1 MVESSS
7 APTDRGYTRRVRWAE
22 GPIIASQPERDGSEA
37 VNARYMLSAAAS
49 AALAA
54 VAILI
59 DWGAASWAAALP
71 DAMIALAPL
80 ASKVLAG
87 MAVMFA
93 AMGYRRRT
101 TGVRRPTSIPIQFT
115 HAEPPEPRGSDATPQ
130 MPAPYI
136 VLPYAGADRFTGRV
150 VERQALSDWLRSEQ
164 GTAVR
169 VLASPGGS
177 GKSALAWTWLKRDVL
192 DEPLPGV
199 EDDPPEVRKACR
211 IAAHTRPAGVLWWSF
226 DRPGATFSVLLDEAL
241 AYFSGG
247 TVGTKSYLSSRSE
260 KVDTLLNLLREG
272 RHLLV
277 LDGIGRELRA
287 FAGLVA
293 AYRGNEFTEDE
304 VGDHRLC
311 ADLHAAEFM
320 RRLVAQQMLSRV
332 LITTRLVPAELGDPL
347 EERLAVTELGGLDPA
362 DAVTLL
368 QRCGIQGRP
377 AELQAACA
385 DRDYHPLA
393 IRLAAGMITRGKD
406 HGKVRDARRRGVP
419 RSGGGDGH
427 PRITE
432 AALAVLDARTEA
444 MLNHVA
450 VIRGPVTVEQAAMF
464 DPHRDGAPISVT
476 LDDLVVRG
484 LLMYDR
490 LSDRYDLHPL
500 VRRAAYL
507 RLNDPEAAHGHLAEH
522 FATAKIPVQ
531 ITRISE
537 LQPAVEQYHHL
548 TRARRFQ
555 EAYTLLTGRLLTHIR
570 DRFADQ
576 HLLMQLL
583 RGLFDGTRPQLNDKF
598 DRAWVVDSLA
608 KACSYSGETR
618 RAAAICEANLPQFD
632 SSSSHEELVMLLET
646 LAGVQTRLGRLT
658 SAEQNLRRLA
668 TLAGSIENED
678 LEAVARNRL
687 GLLLAHRG
695 MFDEALGELDAAF
708 ELVKDHSDR
717 QIPSVSF
724 SYYTQR
730 ALLMGDSHAALDAA
744 KKSRAFVEE
753 AARRAEPN
761 EHDYVRSGWLLG
773 AAHVAMAQ
781 ECADDKQRHL
791 DDAERY
797 LSDALSRCR
806 RNDLVGFGPDLLVT
820 WARWNRLAGKPDLAA
835 KSARDALAIADRC
848 DYRLKKAEA
857 HNFLARLAVESGD
870 KQTAQASAEISWN
883 CADCDGEPYCYKPAR
898 DEADKILVELGVKPA
913 PAPDPA
919 PDTEKHTAR
928 AA

>member
-1 MVESSS
+1 MLAVV
-7 APTDRGYTRRVRWAE
+7 T
-22 GPIIASQPERDGSEA
+22 ASLA
-37 VNARYMLSAAAS
+37 VV
-49 AALAA
+49 A
-54 VAILI
+54 VLI
-59 DWGAASWAAALP
+59 DWGATSWAAALP
-71 DAMIALAPL
+71 DSVLALAPL
-80 ASKVLAG
+80 AARVWVVV
-87 MAVMFA
+87 AVMFA
-93 AMGYRRRT
+93 VLGYARRAT
-101 TGVRRPTSIPIQFT
+101 SVRRHVSIPIQFT
-115 HAEPPEPRGSDATPQ
+115 RAEPPEPSNSAVPPQ
-130 MPAPYI
+130 MPASYLM
-136 VLPYAGADRFTGRV
+136 LPYAGAEGFTGRV
-150 VERQALSDWLRSEQ
+150 AERQALSDWLRSEQ
-164 GTAVR
+164 GATVR
-169 VLASPGGS
+169 VLASPGGT

-199 EDDPPEVRKACR
+199 DDDPPEVRTACR

-241 AYFSGG
+241 SYFSSG
-247 TVGTKSYLSSRSE
+247 TVGTQSYLLSRSA
-260 KVDTLLNLLREG
+260 KVDTLLDLLREG
-272 RHLLV
+272 RFLLV

-320 RRLVAQQMLSRV
+320 RRLVAQPMLSRV
-332 LITTRLVPAELGDPL
+332 LITTRLVPAELGDPQ
-347 EERLAVTELGGLDPA
+347 EQRLAVTELGGLDPA
-362 DAVTLL
+362 DAVALL
-368 QRCGIQGRP
+368 RRRGIEGTP
-377 AELQAACA
+377 AELMAACA

-393 IRLAAGMITRGKD
+393 IRLAAGIVTRGSD
-406 HGKVRDARRRGVP
+406 HGNVRDARRRGVP
-419 RSGGGDGH
+419 RSSGGDGH

-450 VIRGPVTVEQAAMF
+450 MIRGPVTAEQAAMF

-476 LDDLVVRG
+476 LHDLVARG
-484 LLMYDR
+484 LLMYDG
-490 LSDRYDLHPL
+490 LCDRYDLHPL

-507 RLNDPEAAHGHLAEH
+507 RLNDPEAAHGHLARY

-531 ITRISE
+531 VTRIDQ

-583 RGLFDGTRPQLNDKF
+583 RGLFDGTRPQLKDES
-598 DRAWVVDSLA
+598 DRAWAVDALA

-618 RAAAICEANLPQFD
+618 RAAAICKANVIQFD
-632 SSSSHEELVMLLET
+632 SPSTHEELAMLLET

-658 SAEQNLRRLA
+658 NAEKNLRRLA
-668 TLAGSIENED
+668 TLAGSMVNED

-695 MFDEALGELDAAF
+695 MYDEALGELDAAF

-724 SYYTQR
+724 SYFTQR
-730 ALLMGDSHAALDAA
+730 ALLMGDPQSALDAA
-744 KKSRAFVEE
+744 NKSRAFVEE

-781 ECADDKQRHL
+781 QAADQRQHHL
-791 DDAERY
+791 DKAECY
-797 LSDALSRCR
+797 LSDAMSRCR
-806 RNDLVGFGPDLLVT
+806 RNDLVGFEPDLLVT
-820 WARWNRLAGKPDLAA
+820 WARWNRLAGKPEVAA
-835 KSARDALAIADRC
+835 KFARDALAIADRC

-857 HNFLARLAVESGD
+857 HNFLARLAFESGD
-870 KQTAQASAEISWN
+870 TQTALASAQIAWN
-883 CADCDGEPYCYKPAR
+883 CADCDGDPYCYKPAR
-898 DEADKILVELGVKPA
+898 DEADEMLVELGVKPA
-913 PAPDPA
+913 
-919 PDTEKHTAR
+919 TAQ

>member
-1 MVESSS
+1 M
-7 APTDRGYTRRVRWAE
+7 
-22 GPIIASQPERDGSEA
+22 
-37 VNARYMLSAAAS
+37 NARYRI
-49 AALAA
+49 LAA
-54 VAILI
+54 VTASLAVFAILI
-59 DWGAASWAAALP
+59 DWGATSWAAALP
-71 DAMIALAPL
+71 DALIALAPL
-80 ASKVLAG
+80 AAKVWVVV
-87 MAVMFA
+87 AVMFA
-93 AMGYRRRT
+93 VLGYGRRT
-101 TGVRRPTSIPIQFT
+101 TGLRRPISIPIKFT
-115 HAEPPEPRGSDATPQ
+115 RAEPPDPSSSAVPPQ
-130 MPAPYI
+130 MPASFI

-150 VERQALSDWLRSEQ
+150 AERQALSDWLRSEQ
-164 GTAVR
+164 GATVR
-169 VLASPGGS
+169 VLASPGGT

-199 EDDPPEVRKACR
+199 DEDPPEVRKACR
-211 IAAHTRPAGVLWWSF
+211 IKAHTRPAGVLWWSF

-241 AYFSGG
+241 SYFSGG
-247 TVGTKSYLSSRSE
+247 TVGTKSYLSSRSA
-260 KVDTLLNLLREG
+260 KLDTLMNLLREG
-272 RHLLV
+272 RYLLV

-320 RRLVAQQMLSRV
+320 RRLVAQKMQSRV
-332 LITTRLVPAELGDPL
+332 LITTRLVPAELGDPQ
-347 EERLAVTELGGLDPA
+347 EQRLAVTELGGLDPT
-362 DAVTLL
+362 DAVALL
-368 QRCGIQGRP
+368 QRCGIQGTS
-377 AELQAACA
+377 AELKAACA

-393 IRLAAGMITRGKD
+393 IRLTAGIITRGRA
-406 HGKVRDARRRGVP
+406 HGNVRDARRLGVP

-432 AALAVLDARTEA
+432 AALAVLDSRTEA

-450 VIRGPVTVEQAAMF
+450 AIRGPITAEQAAMF

-476 LDDLVVRG
+476 MHDLVARG
-484 LLMYDR
+484 LLMYDG

-507 RLNDPEAAHGHLAEH
+507 RLNDPEATHEHLARY
-522 FATAKIPVQ
+522 FAIVKIPVQ
-531 ITRISE
+531 VTRIDQ
-537 LQPAVEQYHHL
+537 LQPVVEQYHHL

-583 RGLFDGTRPQLNDKF
+583 RGLFDGTKPQLKDES
-598 DRAWVVDSLA
+598 DRAWAVDSLA

-618 RAAAICEANLPQFD
+618 RAAAICKANVSQFD
-632 SSSSHEELVMLLET
+632 SPKTHEELAMLLET

-658 SAEQNLRRLA
+658 NAEKNLRRLA
-668 TLAGSIENED
+668 TLASSMVNED

-695 MFDEALGELDAAF
+695 MFDEALDELDAAF

-730 ALLMGDSHAALDAA
+730 ALLMGDHQAALDAA
-744 KKSRAFVEE
+744 NKSRAFVEE

-781 ECADDKQRHL
+781 DATDHKQHHL
-791 DDAERY
+791 DKAERY
-797 LSDALSRCR
+797 LSDAMSRCR
-806 RNDLVGFGPDLLVT
+806 RNDLVGFEPDLLVT
-820 WARWNRLAGKPDLAA
+820 LARWNRLAGKPELAA

-870 KQTAQASAEISWN
+870 TQTAQASAEIAWN

-898 DEADKILVELGVKPA
+898 DEADRMLVELGVKPA
-913 PAPDPA
+913 PEPDPEPA
-919 PDTEKHTAR
+919 LENEEPTSQ

>member
-1 MVESSS
+1 MLAAV
-7 APTDRGYTRRVRWAE
+7 T
-22 GPIIASQPERDGSEA
+22 AS
-37 VNARYMLSAAAS
+37 
-49 AALAA
+49 LAA
-54 VAILI
+54 VALLVH
-59 DWGAASWAAALP
+59 WGATTWAAAMP
-71 DAMIALAPL
+71 DALLALAPL

-87 MAVMFA
+87 MAFMFA
-93 AMGYRRRT
+93 ALGYGRRT
-101 TGVRRPTSIPIQFT
+101 TDVRRPTPIPIQFT
-115 HAEPPEPRGSDATPQ
+115 AAEPPGPRCSAVPPQ

-136 VLPYAGADRFTGRV
+136 VLPYAGADGFTGRV
-150 VERQALSDWLRSEQ
+150 AERQALSDWLRSDR
-164 GTAVR
+164 GAAVR

-211 IAAHTRPAGVLWWSF
+211 ITAHTRPAGVLWWSF

-247 TVGTKSYLSSRSE
+247 TVDSRSYLSSRSQ

-272 RHLLV
+272 RYLLV

-320 RRLVAQQMLSRV
+320 RRLVAQPMQSRV

-362 DAVTLL
+362 DAVALL
-368 QRCGIQGRP
+368 QHCGIEGTP

-393 IRLAAGMITRGKD
+393 IRLAAGIITGGKD
-406 HGKVRDARRRGVP
+406 HGKVRDAHRRGVP

-427 PRITE
+427 QRITE

-450 VIRGPVTVEQAAMF
+450 VIRGPVTAEQAAMF
-464 DPHRDGAPISVT
+464 DPHRDGAPIWVT
-476 LDDLVVRG
+476 LGDLVVRG
-484 LLMYDR
+484 LLMYDG

-507 RLNDPEAAHGHLAEH
+507 RLNDPEAAHRHLAEH
-522 FATAKIPVQ
+522 FGAVKIPVQ
-531 ITRISE
+531 VTRIEE

-583 RGLFDGTRPQLNDKF
+583 RGLFDGTKPQLKDES

-618 RAAAICEANLPQFD
+618 RAAAICQANVNQFD
-632 SSSSHEELVMLLET
+632 SPSTHEELAMLLAT
-646 LAGVQTRLGRLT
+646 LAGVQTRLGRLRN
-658 SAEQNLRRLA
+658 AEKNLRRLA
-668 TLAGSIENED
+668 TLAGSMMNED

-695 MFDEALGELDAAF
+695 MFDESLGELDAAF

-730 ALLMGDSHAALDAA
+730 ALLMADPQAALDAA
-744 KKSRAFVEE
+744 NKARAFVEE
-753 AARRAEPN
+753 AGRRAEPN

-781 ECADDKQRHL
+781 EATDLKQGHL

-806 RNDLVGFGPDLLVT
+806 RNDLVGFAPDLLVT
-820 WARWNRLAGKPDLAA
+820 WARWNRLAGNPELAA

-870 KQTAQASAEISWN
+870 TQTAQASAEIAWN

-898 DEADKILVELGVKPA
+898 DEADQMLVELGVKPA
-913 PAPDPA
+913 PEPKPQN
-919 PDTEKHTAR
+919 EESTAQ